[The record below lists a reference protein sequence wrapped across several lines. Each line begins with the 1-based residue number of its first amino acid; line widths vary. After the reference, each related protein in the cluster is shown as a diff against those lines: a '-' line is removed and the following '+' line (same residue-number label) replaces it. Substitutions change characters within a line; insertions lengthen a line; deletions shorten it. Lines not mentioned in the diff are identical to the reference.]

1 LLTKRDFSGSLKI
14 GNVLN
19 VKSCPNIRKGSV
31 DRGVP
36 SAVRMSFLVRRFFMT
51 LAWIG
56 AHLANG
62 KAHDRFW
69 WFFFRQRV
77 YEISAVFQIREVIGA
92 TVLTFKRFRLRRFS
106 SVTIGVTCSA
116 HCISPEDCI

>member
-1 LLTKRDFSGSLKI
+1 LSLKGHGPGSPKGLPGYFLLTKRDFSGSLKI

-51 LAWIG
+51 LA
-56 AHLANG
+56 
-62 KAHDRFW
+62 
-69 WFFFRQRV
+69 
-77 YEISAVFQIREVIGA
+77 
-92 TVLTFKRFRLRRFS
+92 
-106 SVTIGVTCSA
+106 
-116 HCISPEDCI
+116 